1 MKNLTQNLFFV
12 ALLLFG
18 TTIYAQETSDDS
30 MDLEELEEIVLIGGG
45 VIDLA
50 EDRVTPVASST
61 IKSEEIQKKVG
72 NLDITN
78 VLLNTPSVYVSS
90 QGRGFGDTRI
100 SIRGFDQT
108 NTAFM
113 LNGQPINGMEDGK
126 MYWSNWSGMSDIA
139 NAIQVQR
146 GLGASKL
153 AISSVGGTVNFVMK
167 SASKSQGGFISQGM
181 ANDNYLKST
190 VSYDTGMNENGWA
203 TSFLLSHWQGDGY
216 MDGTKGAGQNYFLS
230 IGYKMNEKHS
240 FNFLMTGAPQYH
252 DNADDPLTIDEY
264 LVRGRKHNENWGY
277 YGNQYKSLRTN
288 FYHKPVFNLNWD
300 YNINDKS
307 SLSTVLYVNRKWW
320 GYWPKRLHKKNGRRL
335 N

>member
-1 MKNLTQNLFFV
+1 MKNFTQNLFFV
-12 ALLLFG
+12 ALIFFG
-18 TTIYAQETSDDS
+18 TTIYAQDSSDDDS

-126 MYWSNWSGMSDIA
+126 MYWANWSGMSDIA

-190 VSYDTGMNENGWA
+190 VL
-203 TSFLLSHWQGDGY
+203 TSL
-216 MDGTKGAGQNYFLS
+216 
-230 IGYKMNEKHS
+230 
-240 FNFLMTGAPQYH
+240 
-252 DNADDPLTIDEY
+252 
-264 LVRGRKHNENWGY
+264 
-277 YGNQYKSLRTN
+277 
-288 FYHKPVFNLNWD
+288 
-300 YNINDKS
+300 
-307 SLSTVLYVNRKWW
+307 
-320 GYWPKRLHKKNGRRL
+320 
-335 N
+335 